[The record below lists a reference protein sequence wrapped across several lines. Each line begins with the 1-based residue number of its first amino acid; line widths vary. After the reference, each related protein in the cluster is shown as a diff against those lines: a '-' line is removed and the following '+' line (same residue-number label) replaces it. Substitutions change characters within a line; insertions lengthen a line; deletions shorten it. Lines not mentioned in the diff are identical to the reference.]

1 MLERTPTTREALDRM
16 EAHRKFHAAESG
28 QLQPRPRAV
37 VEDKASRH
45 KHSSSDSWVVEPE
58 PTRAVSW
65 PITPGEVL
73 VDFNAPQKVQTM
85 TSPHVVP
92 FRAFVEMHPPPKA
105 PPKAPP
111 SAWADRMQGMLDEKL
126 EAQIPKK
133 RITIKNNH
141 AGRNA
146 GNLYTVVN
154 QEEDKDEDENFT
166 LFGTQLRRVNKGFE
180 VLPAGSLRD
189 ASSIKDFGRAAEPLR
204 ETSNASKP
212 RKLRKRSRSKS
223 TEGRTSLDTVQHT
236 KLEGTGLPLP

>member
-1 MLERTPTTREALDRM
+1 M

-37 VEDKASRH
+37 VEEKASRH

-58 PTRAVSW
+58 PNRAVSW

-111 SAWADRMQGMLDEKL
+111 SAWTDRTQGMLDEKL

-133 RITIKNNH
+133 RITIKNNY

-154 QEEDKDEDENFT
+154 EGEDKDEDENFT
-166 LFGTQLRRVNKGFE
+166 LLGTQLRRVNKGFE
-180 VLPAGSLRD
+180 ILPAGSLRE
-189 ASSIKDFGRAAEPLR
+189 ASSIKDFGYAAEPLR

-212 RKLRKRSRSKS
+212 RKLQKRSRSKS

-236 KLEGTGLPLP
+236 KLEGSALPSP

>member
-1 MLERTPTTREALDRM
+1 M

-28 QLQPRPRAV
+28 QLQPRPRMVAEEKV
-37 VEDKASRH
+37 SRH

-73 VDFNAPQKVQTM
+73 VDFNAPQKIQTM

-111 SAWADRMQGMLDEKL
+111 SAWTDRTQGMLDEKL
-126 EAQIPKK
+126 EAQVPKN
-133 RITIKNNH
+133 RIIIKNNY
-141 AGRNA
+141 AGMTA
-146 GNLYTVVN
+146 GNSYSVMN
-154 QEEDKDEDENFT
+154 DRKAKDEDENLT

-180 VLPAGSLRD
+180 ILPAGSLKD
-189 ASSIKDFGRAAEPLR
+189 AKAVKDFGYATEPLR
-204 ETSNASKP
+204 ESSNAHQP
-212 RKLRKRSRSKS
+212 RKLQKRSRSRS
-223 TEGRTSLDTVQHT
+223 TEGRTSLDAAPHT
-236 KLEGTGLPLP
+236 KLEGSILPLP